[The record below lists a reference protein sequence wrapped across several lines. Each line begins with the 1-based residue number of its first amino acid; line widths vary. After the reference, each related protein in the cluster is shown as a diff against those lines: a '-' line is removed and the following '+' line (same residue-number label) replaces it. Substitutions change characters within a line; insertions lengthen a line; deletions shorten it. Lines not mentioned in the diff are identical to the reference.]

1 MKFPLWKYEQLV
13 FPHKM
18 NVQLPCLVQN
28 SWQDDMQK
36 LQSEQ
41 KLLDAELQDGCVA
54 RVSANQ
60 GKTNSKDRDGPSNAG
75 TLANTRI

>member
-41 KLLDAELQDGCVA
+41 KLLDAELQDSRGE
-54 RVSANQ
+54 SFSEPGEDQ
-60 GKTNSKDRDGPSNAG
+60 
-75 TLANTRI
+75 